1 MLQQGI
7 CQGQSQV
14 FSGECNIY
22 HLFHPSMIGFGNF
35 IGAFFDLAQ
44 DSQEKET
51 NKTKRR
57 FRRINQSQYLLWQTI
72 KTAKQLR

>member
-1 MLQQGI
+1 
-7 CQGQSQV
+7 
-14 FSGECNIY
+14 
-22 HLFHPSMIGFGNF
+22 MIGFGKF